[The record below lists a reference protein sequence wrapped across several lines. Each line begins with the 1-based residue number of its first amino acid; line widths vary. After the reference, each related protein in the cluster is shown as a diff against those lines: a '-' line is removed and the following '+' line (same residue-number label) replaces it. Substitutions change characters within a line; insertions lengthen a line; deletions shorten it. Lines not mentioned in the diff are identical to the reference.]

1 MIEPTPRSATT
12 GIVTFRVEPH
22 LLGIPITHVR
32 EINRQLDLTR
42 VPRAPDFVRGLVN
55 LRGQLVTVIDPG
67 VRLGLGPRSVAP
79 SSRLVVLKTRG
90 ELGVLSDASWSGIDD
105 KVGLWIDAIG
115 EVVTPRSGELEP
127 PPSNLEASVSRL
139 LRGVCQT
146 EAAAIGLLD
155 LNQLLESA
163 PREVRS
169 AA

>member
-1 MIEPTPRSATT
+1 MTDSTTRSATA
-12 GIVTFRVEPH
+12 GFVTFRVEPH

-42 VPRAPDFVRGLVN
+42 VHRAPDFVRGLVN

-67 VRLGLGPRSVAP
+67 VRLGLGPRGVAAT
-79 SSRLVVLKTRG
+79 SRLVVLKTRA
-90 ELGVLSDASWSGIDD
+90 ELGALADASWSGIDD

-115 EVVTPRSGELEP
+115 EVVTPGADDVES
-127 PPSNLEASVSRL
+127 PPSNLDASVVRM

-155 LNQLLESA
+155 LNQLLERA
-163 PREVRS
+163 PRQAR
-169 AA
+169 AAA